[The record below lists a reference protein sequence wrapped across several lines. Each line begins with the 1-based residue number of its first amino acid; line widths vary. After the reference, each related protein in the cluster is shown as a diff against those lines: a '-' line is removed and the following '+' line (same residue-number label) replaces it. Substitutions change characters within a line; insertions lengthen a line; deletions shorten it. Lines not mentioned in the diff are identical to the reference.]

1 MGCYLCVYDPQAV
14 PAGKPRSR
22 FFSHPRGEEIGT
34 CARCSVAACHV
45 HGARRAQFECAICE
59 PGRATESVLLS
70 QAEASPSAAS
80 AAALA
85 HSVGA
90 AAAGGGQDRVRRAL
104 ELIDRHARERGREGG
119 EEFLAT
125 SSSERRPNLLTN
137 LAGVIRGQDAP
148 LRGEEAELG
157 LIPKVQ
163 RERRSGESPEDA
175 VSIEEIS
182 AAVAATFGRAEAEFP
197 HTDTAVEVVHGAVLL
212 AMSTADARNP
222 AHTPGSYP
230 AELAEVEVLPPWSV
244 THPVLLDPVMW
255 MVLTAYQLA

>member
-14 PAGKPRSR
+14 PAGKPRGR
-22 FFSHPRGEEIGT
+22 FFSFPRGEEVGT
-34 CARCSVAACHV
+34 CARCSVAACTA

-70 QAEASPSAAS
+70 QAEASPSGGA

-90 AAAGGGQDRVRRAL
+90 AAADGEQDRVRRAL
-104 ELIDRHARERGREGG
+104 EIINQHARERGPERGDES
-119 EEFLAT
+119 LAAP
-125 SSSERRPNLLTN
+125 SHERRPNLLTN
-137 LAGVIRGQDAP
+137 LAGVIREQGAP

-163 RERRSGESPEDA
+163 RERRSGDIPQDA

-182 AAVAATFGRAEAEFP
+182 AAVAATFAGAEVNFSS
-197 HTDTAVEVVHGAVLL
+197 TQTAVEVVHGAVLL

-222 AHTPGSYP
+222 SHPPGSYST
-230 AELAEVEVLPPWSV
+230 ELNYVEVLPPWRV